1 VVNRRSRR
9 SGVAVDPA
17 DGDTVWRV
25 DGAVTSWFA
34 SGDTMVV
41 FNGSTMSLLSF
52 DSGAAPATASAH
64 PIQVARRGFA
74 VPYHRTRM
82 VTRVQADLSQNDARS
97 H

>member
-1 VVNRRSRR
+1 MVNRRSRR

-52 DSGAAPATASAH
+52 DSGSEPAGALPLGPGSESPHMKAFFF
-64 PIQVARRGFA
+64 QSG
-74 VPYHRTRM
+74 
-82 VTRVQADLSQNDARS
+82 S
-97 H
+97 